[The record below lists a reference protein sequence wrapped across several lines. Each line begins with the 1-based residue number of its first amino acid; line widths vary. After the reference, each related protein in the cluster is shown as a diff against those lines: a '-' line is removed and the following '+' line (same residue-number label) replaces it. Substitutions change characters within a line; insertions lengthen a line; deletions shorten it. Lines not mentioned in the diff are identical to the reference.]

1 MCSLLV
7 GPGKQPEETADIAV
21 FKSALGR
28 CKHLRMPLRL
38 LLADDFDFVR
48 AGLRS
53 IFASR
58 SDWQICGEAADGVT
72 AIAKVLELAPDIV
85 ILDMT
90 MPVMNGFE
98 AAKEIRRLA
107 PSTKIILFSVHDVP
121 VDGLPAD
128 AVVSKSSGAEGLIPT
143 IEWLAAS
150 IAQAPVPNKTQAK
163 ARPA

>member
-1 MCSLLV
+1 
-7 GPGKQPEETADIAV
+7 
-21 FKSALGR
+21 
-28 CKHLRMPLRL
+28 MPLRL
-38 LLADDFDFVR
+38 LLVDDFDFVR
-48 AGLRS
+48 VGLRS

-72 AIAKVLELAPDIV
+72 AIAKVVELTPDIV

-107 PSTKIILFSVHDVP
+107 PSTKIILFSVYDIP

-128 AVVSKSSGAEGLIPT
+128 AFVSKSSGADGLIST
-143 IEWLAAS
+143 IERLAAS
-150 IAQAPVPNKTQAK
+150 ITPSSEPSKTQAK